1 MRSKHFTKLCFVAL
15 WLVAAF
21 WLGGKSLQAQK
32 PQPEKSKFPAEHS
45 GEKLSPARPDK
56 QVSELTRDVAAIL
69 PPVGSNDRKVIVKN
83 LIDQHLFGAMKD
95 DSVPHAPLTND
106 YEFCR
111 RVYLDLIGR
120 IPTPE
125 QLQAF
130 VSSKTADKRE
140 RLIDSL
146 IDSEE
151 WVQQW
156 GYWFG
161 DLFRVCGNR
170 IGNPTLKHFDAWIRQ
185 SLREDKSYDRFVT
198 EMLTANA
205 PNTNWMPDAAPSGF
219 LTRWHVTGVTMYHD
233 NYEDTADEIIVNAS
247 RIFLGINYQC
257 ISCHGGKGFLE
268 KVSLDLTSRKRS
280 DFWAMSAFFGKTRVR
295 VVTYQDRYAMT
306 EDGTGYNTK
315 ADSMVRLQRDGSGSI
330 QPAFILTGE
339 KADPA
344 KPLRPQFA
352 RMLTQHP
359 QFARATVNLIWKQFF
374 GLGIVDPVDSFD
386 MARQNPQAKLPEP
399 WTCQPTNDDLLNAL
413 AADFAR
419 NRFSLKQLMRTMAR
433 SSAYQLSSRFDG
445 DWKESFT
452 PYFARHYVRQ
462 LTAEQL
468 HDAICQA
475 TQVFGDYKRRDW
487 TYETPIAPVKFWTE
501 AASPEDIGNGEA
513 KGSLRTFG
521 QANPEQFDRQP
532 GGSVLQAMS
541 LMNNSFVTRRVQAAN
556 NSRVEQLVKSAK
568 TNAEIVEEL
577 YLATLSRHPLPQEK
591 QLALTWLDQDRKQ
604 GTEDLHW
611 SLLNK
616 LDFVFNY

>member
-1 MRSKHFTKLCFVAL
+1 MQRKHLVKICFLALWAVVAL
-15 WLVAAF
+15 WFGVSTL
-21 WLGGKSLQAQK
+21 KAQK
-32 PQPEKSKFPAEHS
+32 PTSSKDKFPSEHT
-45 GEKLSPARPDK
+45 GDKLSPVRPDK
-56 QVSELTRDVAAIL
+56 QVSELTRDVSAKL
-69 PPVGSNDRKVIVKN
+69 PQLGSGDQKIVIRN
-83 LIDQHLFGAMKD
+83 LIDQHLFGAMKA
-95 DSVPHAPLTND
+95 DSVPHAPLTSD

-120 IPTPE
+120 IPTTE

-130 VSSKTADKRE
+130 VSSKSADKRE

-170 IGNPTLKHFDAWIRQ
+170 IGNPTLKHFDAWIRE
-185 SLREDKSYDRFVT
+185 SLRGDKPYDRFVT
-198 EMLTANA
+198 EMLTASA

-219 LTRWHVTGVTMYHD
+219 LTRWHVTGITMYHD
-233 NYEDTADEIIVNAS
+233 NYEDTADEIIVNTS

-295 VVTYQDRYAMT
+295 VVTYQDRYTIT

-315 ADSMVRLQRDGSGSI
+315 ATSMVRLQRDGSGTI
-330 QPAFILTGE
+330 EPAFVLTGE
-339 KADPA
+339 KADPT

-352 RMLTQHP
+352 RMLTAHP

-386 MARQNPQAKLPEP
+386 MARQDPHAKLPEP
-399 WTCQPTNDDLLNAL
+399 WACQPTNDDLLNAL
-413 AADFAR
+413 ASDFAK
-419 NRFSLKQLMRTMAR
+419 NRFSLKQLMRTIAR
-433 SSAYQLSSRFDG
+433 SSAYQMSSRFDG
-445 DWKESFT
+445 EWKESYT

-487 TYETPIAPVKFWTE
+487 TYETPIAPVRFWTE

-513 KGSLRTFG
+513 KGFLRTFG
-521 QANPEQFDRQP
+521 QANREQFDRQP

-541 LMNNSFVTRRVQAAN
+541 LMNNPFVTRRVQAAN
-556 NSRVEQLVKSAK
+556 NSRVEQLVRSAK
-568 TNAEIVEEL
+568 SNAEIIDEL
-577 YLATLSRHPLPQEK
+577 YLATLSRQPLPQEK
-591 QLALTWLDQDRKQ
+591 KFALTWLDQDRKQ
-604 GTEDLHW
+604 GAEDLHW

>member
-1 MRSKHFTKLCFVAL
+1 MRNKHFIKAAFFLAWIV
-15 WLVAAF
+15 VAAQF
-21 WLGGKSLQAQK
+21 GIASLQVQK
-32 PQPEKSKFPAEHS
+32 PASGKGKFPDQHS
-45 GEKLSPARPDK
+45 SEQSSPARPDK
-56 QVSELTRDVAAIL
+56 QVSELTRDVTAKL
-69 PPVGSNDRKVIVKN
+69 PQLGSSDQKVVVRN
-83 LIDQHLFGAMKD
+83 LIDQHLFAAMKAD
-95 DSVPHAPLTND
+95 GVPHAPMTND

-130 VSSKTADKRE
+130 VSNKSADKRE
-140 RLIDSL
+140 RLIDTL

-151 WVQQW
+151 WGQQW

-170 IGNPTLKHFDAWIRQ
+170 IGNPTLKHFDAWIRA
-185 SLREDKSYDRFVT
+185 SLRADKPYDRFVS

-205 PNTNWMPDAAPSGF
+205 PNTNWMPDAAASGF

-268 KVSLDLTSRKRS
+268 KVSLDLTSKKRS
-280 DFWAMSAFFGKTRVR
+280 DFWAMGAFFGKTRVR
-295 VVTYQDRYAMT
+295 VVTYQDRYTVT
-306 EDGTGYNTK
+306 EDGTGYDTK
-315 ADSMVRLQRDGSGSI
+315 GWSQVRLQREGGKI
-330 QPAFILTGE
+330 EPTFILTGE
-339 KADPA
+339 KADSN

-386 MARQNPQAKLPEP
+386 MARQDPRAKLPEP

-413 AADFAR
+413 AADFAKR
-419 NRFSLKQLMRTMAR
+419 RFSLKQLMRTIAK

-445 DWKESFT
+445 EWKESFT

-462 LTAEQL
+462 MTAEQL
-468 HDAICQA
+468 HDSICLA
-475 TQVFGDYKRRDW
+475 TEVFGDYKRRDW
-487 TYETPIAPVKFWTE
+487 TYEMPIAPVKFWTE

-513 KGSLRTFG
+513 KGFLRTFG
-521 QANPEQFDRQP
+521 QANREQFDRQP

-541 LMNNSFVTRRVQAAN
+541 LMNNPFVTRRVQAAN
-556 NSRVEQLVKSAK
+556 NSRVERLMKSAK
-568 TNAEIVEEL
+568 TNAEIIDEL

-591 QLALTWLDQDRKQ
+591 QLALSWLELDRKQ
-604 GTEDLHW
+604 GAEDLQW

>member
-1 MRSKHFTKLCFVAL
+1 
-15 WLVAAF
+15 
-21 WLGGKSLQAQK
+21 
-32 PQPEKSKFPAEHS
+32 
-45 GEKLSPARPDK
+45 LS
-56 QVSELTRDVAAIL
+56 
-69 PPVGSNDRKVIVKN
+69 
-83 LIDQHLFGAMKD
+83 
-95 DSVPHAPLTND
+95 ND

-125 QLQAF
+125 QLQVF
-130 VSSKTADKRE
+130 VDSKAADKRD

-146 IDSEE
+146 IDGEE

-185 SLREDKSYDRFVT
+185 SLREGKPYDQFVS
-198 EMLTANA
+198 EMLTASA
-205 PNTNWMPDAAPSGF
+205 PNTNWSPDAAPSGF

-233 NYEDTADEIIVNAS
+233 NYEDTADEIIVNTS

-268 KVSLDLTSRKRS
+268 KVSLDLTARKRS
-280 DFWAMSAFFGKTRVR
+280 EFWAMGAFFGKTRVR
-295 VVTYQDRYAMT
+295 VVTYQDRYTIT
-306 EDGTGYNTK
+306 EDGAGYDTK
-315 ADSMVRLQRDGSGSI
+315 ATSMVRLQRDGSGAI

-339 KADPA
+339 KADTT

-352 RMLTQHP
+352 RMLTSHP
-359 QFARATVNLIWKQFF
+359 QFARATVNLVWKQFF

-386 MARQNPQAKLPEP
+386 MARQDPHAKLPEP
-399 WTCQPTNDDLLNAL
+399 WACQPTNDDLLNAL
-413 AADFAR
+413 AGDFSK
-419 NRFSLKQLMRTMAR
+419 NKFSLKQLMRTIAK

-445 DWKESFT
+445 EWKESFT

-475 TQVFGDYKRRDW
+475 TQIFGDYKRRDW
-487 TYETPIAPVKFWTE
+487 TYETPIAPVRFWTE

-513 KGSLRTFG
+513 KGFLRTFG
-521 QANPEQFDRQP
+521 QANREQFDRQP

-541 LMNNSFVTRRVQAAN
+541 L
-556 NSRVEQLVKSAK
+556 
-568 TNAEIVEEL
+568 
-577 YLATLSRHPLPQEK
+577 
-591 QLALTWLDQDRKQ
+591 
-604 GTEDLHW
+604 
-611 SLLNK
+611 
-616 LDFVFNY
+616 

>member
-1 MRSKHFTKLCFVAL
+1 MQRKHLVKICFLALWAVVAL
-15 WLVAAF
+15 WFGVSTL
-21 WLGGKSLQAQK
+21 KAQK
-32 PQPEKSKFPAEHS
+32 PTSSKDKFPSEHT
-45 GEKLSPARPDK
+45 GDKLSPVRPDK
-56 QVSELTRDVAAIL
+56 QVSELTRDVAAKL
-69 PPVGSNDRKVIVKN
+69 PQLGSGDQKIVIRN

-95 DSVPHAPLTND
+95 DSVPHAPLTSD
-106 YEFCR
+106 HEFCR

-130 VSSKTADKRE
+130 VGSQAPDKRE

-170 IGNPTLKHFDAWIRQ
+170 IGNPTLKHFDAWIRE
-185 SLREDKSYDRFVT
+185 SLRGDKPYDRFVT
-198 EMLTANA
+198 EMLTASA

-219 LTRWHVTGVTMYHD
+219 LTRWHVTGITMYHD
-233 NYEDTADEIIVNAS
+233 NYEDTADEIIVNTS

-295 VVTYQDRYAMT
+295 VVTYQDRYTIT

-315 ADSMVRLQRDGSGSI
+315 APSMVRLQRDGSGTI
-330 QPAFILTGE
+330 EPAFVLTGE
-339 KADPA
+339 KADPT

-352 RMLTQHP
+352 RMLTAHP

-386 MARQNPQAKLPEP
+386 MARQDPHAKLPEP
-399 WTCQPTNDDLLNAL
+399 WACQPTNDDLLNAL
-413 AADFAR
+413 SSDFAK
-419 NRFSLKQLMRTMAR
+419 NRFSLKQLMRTIAR
-433 SSAYQLSSRFDG
+433 SSAYQMSSRFDG
-445 DWKESFT
+445 EWKESYT

-487 TYETPIAPVKFWTE
+487 TYETPIAPVRFWTE

-513 KGSLRTFG
+513 KGFLRTFG
-521 QANPEQFDRQP
+521 QANREQFDRQP

-541 LMNNSFVTRRVQAAN
+541 LMNNPFVTRRVQAAN

-568 TNAEIVEEL
+568 SNAEIVDEL
-577 YLATLSRHPLPQEK
+577 YLATLSRQPLPQEK
-591 QLALTWLDQDRKQ
+591 KLALTWLEQDRKQ
-604 GTEDLHW
+604 GAEDLHW

>member
-1 MRSKHFTKLCFVAL
+1 MRHTQFIKMACLML
-15 WLVAAF
+15 WIAAAVSF
-21 WLGGKSLQAQK
+21 GGVSLQAQK
-32 PQPEKSKFPAEHS
+32 PTSGKDKFPDQHV
-45 GEKLSPARPDK
+45 GEQARPARPDK
-56 QVSELTRDVAAIL
+56 QVSELTREVSAKL
-69 PPVGSNDRKVIVKN
+69 PQLGSRDQKVIVKN
-83 LIDQHLFGAMKD
+83 LIDQHLFGAMKSD
-95 DSVPHAPLTND
+95 GVPHASLSND

-130 VSSKTADKRE
+130 VGSNTPNKRE
-140 RLIDSL
+140 RLIDEL

-185 SLREDKSYDRFVT
+185 SLREGKPYDRFVT

-268 KVSLDLTSRKRS
+268 KVSLDLTGKKRS
-280 DFWAMSAFFGKTRVR
+280 DFWAMGAFFGKTRVR
-295 VVTYQDRYAMT
+295 VVTYQDRYTIT
-306 EDGTGYNTK
+306 EDGTGYDTK
-315 ADSMVRLQRDGSGSI
+315 AWSQVRLQRDGGKI
-330 QPAFILTGE
+330 EPTFILTGE
-339 KADPA
+339 KADST

-352 RMLTQHP
+352 RMLTHHP

-386 MARQNPQAKLPEP
+386 MARQDPRAKLPEP

-413 AADFAR
+413 AADFTKQ
-419 NRFSLKQLMRTMAR
+419 RFSLKQLMRTIAR

-445 DWKESFT
+445 EWKESFT

-487 TYETPIAPVKFWTE
+487 TYETPIAPVRFWTE

-513 KGSLRTFG
+513 KGFLRTFG
-521 QANPEQFDRQP
+521 QANREQFDRQP

-541 LMNNSFVTRRVQAAN
+541 LMNNPFVTRRVQAAN
-556 NSRVEQLVKSAK
+556 NSRVEQLVKSPK
-568 TNAEIVEEL
+568 TNAEIVDEL
-577 YLATLSRHPLPQEK
+577 YLATLSRHPLLREK
-591 QLALTWLDQDRKQ
+591 QLALSWLDQDRKQ
-604 GTEDLHW
+604 GAEDLHW